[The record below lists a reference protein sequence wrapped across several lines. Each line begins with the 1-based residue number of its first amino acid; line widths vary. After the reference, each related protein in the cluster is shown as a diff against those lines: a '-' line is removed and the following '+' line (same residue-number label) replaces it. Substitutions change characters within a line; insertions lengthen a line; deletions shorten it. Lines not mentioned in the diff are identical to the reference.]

1 MAEYGSLRG
10 SLKVSLTPVAP
21 RVTGISASLKAL
33 DPRTAIHRHMK
44 RKRKERP
51 EAKQANDTT
60 LRACM
65 IAKDA
70 AFNAKDY
77 ILSGSQMAFLAVRQC
92 EKELDQIERQ
102 VDDATPAAVTHVNEA
117 EARELLA
124 CLKFTIDLERIGDL
138 IWSVVQRIH
147 SLPEPLNSH
156 ESASLVEMAQA
167 LHEMLVRVHEGFVTR
182 DLALAE
188 SVIKMDYQMDQVC
201 HSIFRQYLEKGAGRR
216 SYEVTN
222 LLFMAQAF
230 ERAGDHTKNLAEE
243 LFHLVQGHSVRHI
256 KKSR

>member
-1 MAEYGSLRG
+1 
-10 SLKVSLTPVAP
+10 
-21 RVTGISASLKAL
+21 
-33 DPRTAIHRHMK
+33 MK
-44 RKRKERP
+44 RKPRDDKEKP
-51 EAKQANDTT
+51 ESSKQAIATA
-60 LRACM
+60 LRACR

-77 ILSGSQMAFLAVRQC
+77 ILTGSQIAFLAVKQC

-102 VDDATPAAVTHVNEA
+102 VDDATPAAVTQVTEA

-124 CLKFTIDLERIGDL
+124 CLKFTIDLERVGDL
-138 IWSVVQRIH
+138 IWSVVHRIH
-147 SLPEPLNSH
+147 SLPLPLNSK
-156 ESASLVEMAQA
+156 ESGFLIEMAQV
-167 LHEMLVRVHEGFVTR
+167 LQEMLVRVHDGFVNR

-188 SVIKMDYQMDQVC
+188 SVMKMDYDMDQVC
-201 HSIFRQYLEKGAGRR
+201 HSVFRQYLEKGAGRR
-216 SYEVTN
+216 SYEVTS

-243 LFHLVQGHSVRHI
+243 LFHLVQGHSVRHT

>member
-1 MAEYGSLRG
+1 
-10 SLKVSLTPVAP
+10 
-21 RVTGISASLKAL
+21 
-33 DPRTAIHRHMK
+33 MK
-44 RKRKERP
+44 RSRKE
-51 EAKQANDTT
+51 KSGSSQQAIDTV
-60 LRACM
+60 LRACL

-70 AFNAKDY
+70 AFNARDY
-77 ILSGSQMAFLAVRQC
+77 IETGSRIAFLAVRQC

-102 VDDATPAAVTHVNEA
+102 IDDATPAAVTQVP

-138 IWSVVQRIH
+138 IWSVAQRIH
-147 SLPEPLNSH
+147 GLPVPLNSK
-156 ESASLVEMAQA
+156 ESAFLIEMAQV
-167 LHEMLVRVHEGFVTR
+167 LQEMLTRVHQGFVSR

-188 SVIKMDYQMDQVC
+188 SVIKMDYDMDQVC
-201 HSIFRQYLEKGAGRR
+201 HSVFRQYLEKGAGHR

-243 LFHLVQGHSVRHI
+243 LFHLVQGHSVRHV

>member
-1 MAEYGSLRG
+1 MLVEVLACPE
-10 SLKVSLTPVAP
+10 
-21 RVTGISASLKAL
+21 ISASLMWSN
-33 DPRTAIHRHMK
+33 PCTTIHAAMTRRH
-44 RKRKERP
+44 KERP
-51 EAKQANDTT
+51 VSKQAIDTA
-60 LRACM
+60 LRACL

-70 AFNAKDY
+70 AFNARDY
-77 ILSGSQMAFLAVRQC
+77 IQGGSQMAFLAVRQC

-102 VDDATPAAVTHVNEA
+102 IDDTTPAAVTHATEA

-147 SLPEPLNSH
+147 SLPEPLNSK
-156 ESASLVEMAQA
+156 ESGSLIAMAHA
-167 LHEMLVRVHEGFVTR
+167 LQEMLVKVHDGFVGR

-188 SVIKMDYQMDQVC
+188 SVIKMDYEMDQVC
-201 HSIFRQYLEKGAGRR
+201 HSVFREYLEKGAGRR
-216 SYEVTN
+216 SYQVTN

>member
-1 MAEYGSLRG
+1 
-10 SLKVSLTPVAP
+10 
-21 RVTGISASLKAL
+21 
-33 DPRTAIHRHMK
+33 MK
-44 RKRKERP
+44 RSRKEKS
-51 EAKQANDTT
+51 EASKQAIDTA
-60 LRACM
+60 LRACL

-70 AFNAKDY
+70 AFNARDY
-77 ILSGSQMAFLAVRQC
+77 IVTGSQIAFLAVRQC

-102 VDDATPAAVTHVNEA
+102 VDDATPGAVTHVPEA

-124 CLKFTIDLERIGDL
+124 CLKFTIDLERVGDL
-138 IWSVVQRIH
+138 IWSVVRRIH
-147 SLPEPLNSH
+147 GLPAPLNSE
-156 ESASLVEMAQA
+156 ESAVLIELAQV
-167 LHEMLVRVHEGFVTR
+167 LQEMLVRVHQGFVGR
-182 DLALAE
+182 DLGLAE
-188 SVIKMDYQMDQVC
+188 SVIKMDYDMDQVC
-201 HSIFRQYLEKGAGRR
+201 HSVFRQYLEKGAGRR

>member
-1 MAEYGSLRG
+1 
-10 SLKVSLTPVAP
+10 V
-21 RVTGISASLKAL
+21 
-33 DPRTAIHRHMK
+33 K
-44 RKRKERP
+44 RKPKEKP
-51 EAKQANDTT
+51 ESSKQAIDTA
-60 LRACM
+60 LRACR

-77 ILSGSQMAFLAVRQC
+77 ILTASQIAFLAVKQC

-102 VDDATPAAVTHVNEA
+102 IDDATPAAVTHVTEA

-124 CLKFTIDLERIGDL
+124 CLKFTIDLERVGDL

-147 SLPEPLNSH
+147 ALPSPLNSK
-156 ESASLVEMAQA
+156 ESGFLIEMAEA
-167 LHEMLVRVHEGFVTR
+167 LQEMLVRVHDGFVNR

-188 SVIKMDYQMDQVC
+188 SVIKMDYEMDQVC
-201 HSIFRQYLEKGAGRR
+201 HSVFRQYLEKGAGRR
-216 SYEVTN
+216 SYEVTS

-243 LFHLVQGHSVRHI
+243 LFHLVQGHSVRHT

>member
-1 MAEYGSLRG
+1 
-10 SLKVSLTPVAP
+10 
-21 RVTGISASLKAL
+21 
-33 DPRTAIHRHMK
+33 MK
-44 RKRKERP
+44 RKRKARP
-51 EAKQANDTT
+51 ESSRQAIDTT
-60 LRACM
+60 LRACL

-70 AFNAKDY
+70 AFNAIDY
-77 ILSGSQMAFLAVRQC
+77 ITTGSRIAFLAVQQC

-102 VDDATPAAVTHVNEA
+102 IDDATPAAVTQVPEE

-138 IWSVVQRIH
+138 IWSVVKRIH
-147 SLPEPLNSH
+147 SLPARLNSK
-156 ESASLVEMAQA
+156 ESGSLIEMAQA
-167 LHEMLVRVHEGFVTR
+167 LQEMLARVHEGLVSR
-182 DLALAE
+182 DLKLAE
-188 SVIKMDYQMDQVC
+188 SVIKMDYDMDQVC
-201 HSIFRQYLEKGAGRR
+201 HAVFRQYLEKGAGNR

-256 KKSR
+256 RKSR